1 MDIPADL
8 HELSAL
14 FRRLGA
20 SDPESWARSQL
31 EEGIPQLHRYL
42 WLRQAWR
49 LVVHEGDTAWMDA
62 QIQHAEARPTDPYAG
77 VGLAL
82 KQCLAQGLDRQLLND
97 IVRGMQAEMLTGLA
111 YLLED
116 PDVAEPELSG
126 VGWGLFA
133 TDAEGQPVG
142 PIGGVHESV
151 LELDP
156 TGRSMRPREA

>member
-1 MDIPADL
+1 MDIPANLSD
-8 HELSAL
+8 LSAL

-20 SDPESWARSQL
+20 ADPESWARSQL

-49 LVVHEGDTAWMDA
+49 LVVDEGDTSWMDA
-62 QIQHAEARPTDPYAG
+62 HMKHAEVRPADPYAG

-97 IVRGMQAEMLTGLA
+97 IVRGVQAEMLAGLA

-116 PDVAEPELSG
+116 PDFKEPELSDL
-126 VGWGLFA
+126 GWGLFA
-133 TDAEGQPVG
+133 TDAAGQPVG
-142 PIGGVHESV
+142 PIWGLHESV

-156 TGRSMRPREA
+156 TGRSMRPREV